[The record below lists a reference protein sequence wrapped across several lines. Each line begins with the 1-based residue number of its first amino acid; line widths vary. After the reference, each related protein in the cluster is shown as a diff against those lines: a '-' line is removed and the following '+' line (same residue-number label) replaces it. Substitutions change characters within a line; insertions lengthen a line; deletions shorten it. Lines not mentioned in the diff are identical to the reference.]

1 MHNGKIPE
9 GMEIDHIW
17 HNRWDNRIENL
28 RLASRLENSKN
39 VSLLKRNKS
48 GRVGVCWRKKERWRN
63 RRGKAKHGSV
73 AGCVDKNGYVRIRYN
88 GVLLLAHR
96 IIWEMHNGK
105 IPEGMEIDHI
115 WHNRWDNRIE
125 NLRLAS
131 RLENSKNVS
140 LLKRNKSGRVGV
152 CWRKKEKMACNHIHI
167 FSLELL
173 FVVY

>member
-1 MHNGKIPE
+1 MDWNKMFIYDYG
-9 GMEIDHIW
+9 
-17 HNRWDNRIENL
+17 
-28 RLASRLENSKN
+28 
-39 VSLLKRNKS
+39 LL
-48 GRVGVCWRKKERWRN
+48 RWRYA
-63 RRGKAKHGSV
+63 RKGREARSI

-105 IPEGMEIDHI
+105 IPEGMEIDHV
-115 WHNRWDNRIE
+115 WHNRCDNRIE

-152 CWRKKEKMACNHIHI
+152 CWRKKEKKWHATIYDKGKSVHLGLFSSIDDAIMAREQAEAKLGYHENHGK
-167 FSLELL
+167 
-173 FVVY
+173 

>member
-1 MHNGKIPE
+1 MDWNKIFIYDNGI
-9 GMEIDHIW
+9 
-17 HNRWDNRIENL
+17 L
-28 RLASRLENSKN
+28 
-39 VSLLKRNKS
+39 
-48 GRVGVCWRKKERWRN
+48 RWRN
-63 RRGKAKHGSV
+63 RRGKAKPGSV

-115 WHNRWDNRIE
+115 WHNRRDNRIE

-152 CWRKKEKMACNHIHI
+152 CWRKKEKKWHATIYDKGKSVHLGLFSSIDDAIMAREQAEAKLGYHENHGK
-167 FSLELL
+167 
-173 FVVY
+173 